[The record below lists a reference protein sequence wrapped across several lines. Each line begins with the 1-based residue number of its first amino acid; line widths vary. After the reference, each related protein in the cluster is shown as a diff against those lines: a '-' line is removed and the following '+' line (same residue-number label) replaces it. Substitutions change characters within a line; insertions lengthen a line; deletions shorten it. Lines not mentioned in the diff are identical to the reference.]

1 MNKMMVLMIF
11 LNLFMSIFSMHTKTP
26 VELQDTLKI
35 LTTKIQSFNQ
45 SSDLKMLVEQ
55 SGRVYFESQRLP
67 YSTEKEDLIKWYTSN
82 LFTEFVTSKAADL
95 DILHQEY
102 KKQQENYGETIK
114 NKRYQQQQSYTI
126 LRNIGLFIGFFFT
139 SISSSHS
146 QINWSGMLAGVGSFA
161 LSFISYKSAQ
171 KVITKNAREIDAELA
186 QQACE
191 REIVLFF
198 LDKLKEQH
206 YFQKK

>member
-1 MNKMMVLMIF
+1 MIF

-26 VELQDTLKI
+26 LELQDTLKI
-35 LTTKIQSFNQ
+35 LTTKIQNFNQ

-55 SGRVYFESQRLP
+55 CGHVYFDTQQLP
-67 YSTEKEDLIKWYTSN
+67 YSSEKKDLIDWYTSDV
-82 LFTEFVTSKAADL
+82 FSDFVSSKAADVN
-95 DILHQEY
+95 ILHQEY
-102 KKQQENYGETIK
+102 QQQQENYRKIID
-114 NKRYQQQQSYTI
+114 NKRYQQRQSYTI
-126 LRNIGLFIGFFFT
+126 LRNIGLFIGFFLT
-139 SISSSHS
+139 SISSSHTE
-146 QINWSGMLAGVGSFA
+146 IDWSGMFAGVGSFA

-191 REIVLFF
+191 REKILFF
-198 LDKLKEQH
+198 LDKLKEQR